1 MSTATEE
8 QVLVV
13 PTADV
18 RRLFGPRNWVGQDEA
33 KRWLTHC
40 PTAVFAPRGP
50 AEKDAARKQV
60 IPYVILGAEGKV
72 YSYARG
78 KAGAESRLHARRS
91 VGLGGHINPCDA
103 GETLAATIRH
113 AAGREL
119 HEELGVV
126 NMAAFRGD
134 KFIGLVNDDSD
145 EVGIVHVGVCFL
157 AELYAANVEP
167 REAAIR
173 DGRWCSIEELRAER
187 GRYETWSQIAI
198 DMNGGG

>member
-1 MSTATEE
+1 MT
-8 QVLVV
+8 V

-18 RRLFGPRNWVGQDEA
+18 RRLFGTRHWVGSDEA
-33 KRWLTHC
+33 RRWLGAG
-40 PTAVFAPRGP
+40 TAGLFVPRGP
-50 AEKDAARKQV
+50 AEKDPSKKQV
-60 IPYVILGAEGKV
+60 IPYVVLGAEGKV

-78 KAGAESRLHARRS
+78 KAGAEARLHARRS
-91 VGLGGHINPCDA
+91 IGSGGHINPCDV
-103 GETLAATIRH
+103 GETLVATIRH

-145 EVGIVHVGVCFL
+145 DVGRVHVGVCFL
-157 AELYAANVEP
+157 AELYTADVEP
-167 REAAIR
+167 REAAIS
-173 DGRWCSIEELRAER
+173 DGRWCTIEELRADR
-187 GRYETWSQIAI
+187 DRYESWSQIVI